1 MVRAASLS
9 LSLCVCVC
17 RDDPPK
23 SSRETNDSSF
33 QSNKRFKSVLRLG
46 FRVSSF
52 LNLGFVNPKI
62 VKWGQKGKRL
72 DNCLLYVCARFCFDV
87 VVERRRRHGRRRSD
101 DDALSRKEEGDQGGG
116 GQRKKRVWRTSFVSS
131 RKR

>member
-1 MVRAASLS
+1 MGTKR
-9 LSLCVCVC
+9 
-17 RDDPPK
+17 K
-23 SSRETNDSSF
+23 S
-33 QSNKRFKSVLRLG
+33 
-46 FRVSSF
+46 
-52 LNLGFVNPKI
+52 
-62 VKWGQKGKRL
+62 L

-87 VVERRRRHGRRRSD
+87 VVERRRRHGKRRSD